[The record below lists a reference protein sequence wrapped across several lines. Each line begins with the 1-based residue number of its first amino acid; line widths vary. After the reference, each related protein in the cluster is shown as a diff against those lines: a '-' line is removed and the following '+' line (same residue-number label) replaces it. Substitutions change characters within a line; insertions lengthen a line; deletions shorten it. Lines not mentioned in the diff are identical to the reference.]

1 MKVIVCGGRDYNDHD
16 AVVAALDR
24 AHAQRPFSLVVHGTS
39 TVGVFAAHWA
49 HSRGIMEGAVTNG
62 DPLATDPDGVIAF
75 PGAPA
80 ALLANAREAG
90 VKVWCPYGEG
100 E

>member
-1 MKVIVCGGRDYNDHD
+1 MKVIVCGGRDYNDL
-16 AVVAALDR
+16 AEVNAALDK
-24 AHAQRPFSLVVHGTS
+24 AHAKRPITMLVHGTS
-39 TVGVFAAHWA
+39 HVGVFAAHWA
-49 HSRGIMEGAVTNG
+49 RGLGVMEGAVVSG
-62 DPLATDPDGVIAF
+62 DALACEPDGVIAF

-80 ALLANAREAG
+80 EMVAAAREAG